1 MCFIT
6 TSYRENLSKKNI
18 IMFNNQPDKKFI
30 FKDKDFLLTKSCE
43 MDKFVKTEL
52 LFSNVFVHSAAE
64 KWSVMRRVMN

>member
-1 MCFIT
+1 MSFIT